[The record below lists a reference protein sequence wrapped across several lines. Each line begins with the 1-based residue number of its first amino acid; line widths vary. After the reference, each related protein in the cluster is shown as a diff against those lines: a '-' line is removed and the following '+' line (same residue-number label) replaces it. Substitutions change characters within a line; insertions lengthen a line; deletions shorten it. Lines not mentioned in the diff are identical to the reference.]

1 MVSLVGIVRLLVVLK
16 ALRPPIVVEINAE
29 EKFRAIR
36 GIAQKRFV
44 VVGEKIYSIDS
55 AILVEI
61 RYEVAIL
68 VISGENRRVG
78 HAADLDFAAAFG
90 GDEAALTDPQP
101 VGLSVVVVVVI
112 DKLVVQVDGLGGVV
126 RHPVSIYSQDASAVP
141 IFHTKSLAPKA
152 PRPLLEGQIDQPA
165 YFMAIPRDAVD
176 RTVGIAPDAGVF
188 SVLGIEVY
196 FSVKIEAIKIP
207 HLGRQTDDLIGRRQ
221 PIVEDDLA
229 LVQLVFDIAIGPRH
243 R

>member
-1 MVSLVGIVRLLVVLK
+1 MVVLK
-16 ALRPPIVVEINAE
+16 ALYPPIVVEINAE
-29 EKFRAIR
+29 EKFWAIR
-36 GIAQKRFV
+36 SIAQKRLV
-44 VVGEKIYSIDS
+44 VVGKKIHSIDG

-68 VISGENRRVG
+68 VISGENRRIG
-78 HAADLDFAAAFG
+78 HAAHLDFAAALG
-90 GDEAALTDPQP
+90 GDIAAFSHPQP

-112 DKLVVQVDGLGGVV
+112 DKLVVQIDGLGSVV
-126 RHPVSIYSQDASAVP
+126 RHPVSIYRQDAGAIP
-141 IFHTKSLAPKA
+141 LFHTKSLAPNA
-152 PRPLLEGQIDQPA
+152 PRPLPEGQIDQPA
-165 YFMAIPRDAVD
+165 YFMTIPRDAVD
-176 RTVGIAPDAGVF
+176 RTVGIAPYAGVF

-196 FSVKIEAIKIP
+196 FPVKIKAIKIP